1 MRMTTAL
8 ACVVTL
14 LMLLSCACGA
24 EHNLLQNPGFEQVD
38 EQTGFATGWEP
49 TYWSN
54 PKGTIALSDE
64 AHTGEH
70 SVMLKGVPPEQV
82 TDAGKR
88 NNHLVAQKV
97 EANVSGARRLVLR
110 AWYKAEGTGNP
121 HISFMSADKDGKRLQ
136 YSTSRHYES
145 RDDWGQVAFDFAT
158 DEGTASVTIY
168 LRNGGEGA
176 VWFDDVVLSGA
187 DDVLENDHA
196 RITIEPLIGGRI
208 RSYLTKD
215 TGIERTVWN
224 GIRPGG
230 MAVDVAPADEFPGM
244 LQQAPYEIEVIEP
257 NKTVQVRHGLVAP
270 EYAGLIVEREL
281 SLDEDSA
288 SVKVLLRVR
297 NFSPETKSF
306 SLRIQN
312 CLRGEHVGFSWR
324 TAEQLRVIRH
334 PEHSIKGS
342 VMIDDL
348 AEGWLAFCDLDTG
361 AGTVALF
368 DVTAIEKAHAY
379 MMPSLNTLE
388 WYYRAREIAAGDAWE
403 TEYTLVPLAD
413 SAPVIAANAQY
424 VITADPLRPVA
435 GKPLA
440 LNLSPSAGPLSATVS
455 AIGGPE
461 GQTLN
466 VRQHLQLQVLKPQ
479 AAILPWQVDG
489 LGELSVTVQTDAGS
503 TAAALSAPALDDSPL
518 QDLPPPPTEMAPFP
532 AATTY
537 FPYGEYYRGL
547 FGNQMGT
554 QQEFI
559 DRQLRDY
566 RKSYFNTYVIG
577 EGSLMGPYRND
588 GVDWISELLRKYDM
602 RSFPKHDF
610 LRVFEPKE
618 GGGQQEVFPGAMT
631 REQMVDVVL
640 RKSGFDLDL
649 RRKWAEAYSDVILAY
664 DLSDEPGGEHIPNY
678 MMLQSIWR
686 DLDPAHPV
694 VVILNLNR
702 TEYLPYMPVY
712 YGDEYPIHS
721 DKRGGR
727 DPWHMYTSVRFCTDR
742 TSAPVWVMLPAFGG
756 LEDYPWQLATGP
768 EMRLMIHLA
777 IAAGAKG
784 ITYHGSYSPPCWTH
798 NHYYF
803 YTARDSWQAGTPA
816 WDEMKRVGRQITA
829 IMPAALQTAPVK
841 DEPFSTDAET
851 VTLGENRYQGP
862 AVTASALKER
872 GEAGYFLV
880 VVNQDH
886 ENEHTATLLPTV
898 TLLPENAVL
907 WDLYDLKK
915 IGPAASTTH
924 AVTLQPGDGRMLY
937 CGTPADCARV
947 LDAVHANHCRNELP
961 IYRIDA
967 EMAANNGIDIAAA
980 AADAKAAEAALEAGN
995 GAQAHERIL
1004 SAQRKLAEAIAAN
1017 AAVSTAVSNLD
1028 QALPLLTE
1036 LANFYRG
1043 NIEIVAPKEIRDQTE
1058 RYKSFDNTQDPKL
1071 QGYVN
1076 DTAAAFTARLR
1087 LSDRIQRGEAAQVVD
1102 ETATV
1107 LQTAR
1112 RVHAEAIAYIEGQK
1126 GQ

>member
-1 MRMTTAL
+1 MMKTKIACACAVAL
-8 ACVVTL
+8 LVAV
-14 LMLLSCACGA
+14 SGACGA
-24 EHNLLQNPGFEQVD
+24 EYNLLQNPGFEQVD
-38 EQTGFATGWEP
+38 EQTGFAAGWEA

-70 SVMLKGVPPEQV
+70 SVMLKGVPTEQV

-136 YSTSRHYES
+136 YSTSRHYEP

-158 DEGTASVTIY
+158 DEGTASVTVY

-176 VWFDDVVLSGA
+176 VWFDDIVLSGA

-196 RITIEPLIGGRI
+196 RITIEPLIGARI

-215 TGIERTVWN
+215 AGIERTVWN

-257 NKTVQVRHGLVAP
+257 NRRVQVRHGLVAP

-297 NFSPETKSF
+297 NFSPETRAF

-342 VMIDDL
+342 VMIEDL
-348 AEGWLAFCDLDTG
+348 AEGWLAFCDLDAQT
-361 AGTVALF
+361 ATVALF
-368 DVTAIEKAHAY
+368 DVAEIEKAHAY
-379 MMPSLNTLE
+379 MSPNLNTVE

-413 SAPVIAANAQY
+413 SAPVIAANEQY
-424 VITADPLRPVA
+424 VITADTLRPVA

-440 LNLSPSAGPLSATVS
+440 LRLSPSAGPLSATVT
-455 AIGGPE
+455 AAGGPQ

-466 VRQHLQLQVLKPQ
+466 VKQPLQLQVLKPQ
-479 AAILPWQVDG
+479 AAILPWRVDG
-489 LGELSVTVQTDAGS
+489 LGELSITVQTDAGS
-503 TAAALSAPALDDSPL
+503 TAAVLSAAALDDSPL
-518 QDLPPPPTEMAPFP
+518 QDLPAPPTEMASFP
-532 AATTY
+532 AATSY

-547 FGNQMGT
+547 FGNQMGS

-566 RKSYFNTYVIG
+566 RKSYFNTYIIG
-577 EGSLMGPYRND
+577 EGSLMGPYRNN
-588 GVDWISELLRKYDM
+588 GIDWISELLRKYDM

-618 GGGQQEVFPGAMT
+618 GGGQQEVFPGTMT

-640 RKSGFDLDL
+640 SKGGVDLEL

-712 YGDEYPIHS
+712 YGDEYPIHGE
-721 DKRGGR
+721 KRGGR

-816 WDEMKRVGRQITA
+816 WDEMRRVGRQITA
-829 IMPAALQTAPVK
+829 IMPAALQADTVD
-841 DEPFSTDAET
+841 DEPFTTDAET

-862 AVTASALKER
+862 AVTVSALRER
-872 GEAGYFLV
+872 TGTGHFLV
-880 VVNQDH
+880 VVNQDIDT
-886 ENEHTATLLPTV
+886 ERTAMLSPNAALLPA
-898 TLLPENAVL
+898 NAVL
-907 WDLYDLKK
+907 LDLYDLKE
-915 IGPAASTTH
+915 IGPATAGHSL
-924 AVTLQPGDGRMLY
+924 TLEAGDGRMLY
-937 CGTPADCARV
+937 CGTPEDCARV

-967 EMAANNGIDIAAA
+967 EMAASNGLDITAAE
-980 AADAKAAEAALEAGN
+980 ADAKAAEAALEAGK
-995 GAQAHERIL
+995 GAEAHEKIL
-1004 SAQRKLAEAIAAN
+1004 AAQRKLAEAIAAN
-1017 AAVSTAVSNLD
+1017 AAVSAALSNLD

-1036 LANFYRG
+1036 LANFYRD

-1058 RYKSFDNTQDPKL
+1058 RYAPFDNTQDPKL
-1071 QGYVN
+1071 QGYIN

-1087 LSDRIQRGEAAQVVD
+1087 LSDRIQRGEAAQVIE
-1102 ETATV
+1102 ETAAV
-1107 LQTAR
+1107 LATAK
-1112 RVHAEAIAYIEGQK
+1112 RVHAEAIPYIEGKRQ
-1126 GQ
+1126 